1 MQSDTAEFESTS
13 NNEGRGLKLFRQDS
27 KVGLKFIV
35 IITQSED
42 LSDSMKVVRSAFV
55 KELAFKE
62 EEII

>member
-1 MQSDTAEFESTS
+1 MQSDKAEFESTS
-13 NNEGRGLKLFRQDS
+13 KNEGRGLKLFRQDS